1 MPLDEQTSPEQFAI
15 YRAMTGQQR
24 WEIAEQLYWSARK
37 LKAAEVRAQHPDW
50 SEWAV
55 EQKVKRMFL
64 AEAMKE
70 S

>member
-1 MPLDEQTSPEQFAI
+1 MLLDEQTSPKQFAI

-24 WEIAEQLYWSARK
+24 WEIAQQLYWSARK
-37 LKAAEVRAQHPDW
+37 LKTAEVRAQHPDW
-50 SEWAV
+50 SEWGV
-55 EQKVKRMFL
+55 EQKVKMMFL